1 MDDLVGAALGFLIDA
16 LLVDHL
22 RGLIL
27 GAAADVVRLLL
38 GVGDEFV
45 ARVDETARL
54 AQLHRERR
62 LKIVEKIESLVALN
76 DALVVAQRDAPCL
89 RDHIIEHIDDI
100 QRVVFHI
107 FISSR

>member
-1 MDDLVGAALGFLIDA
+1 MNDLIGAASGFLIDV

-22 RGLIL
+22 RGFVL

-38 GVGDEFV
+38 GVGDELV
-45 ARVDETARL
+45 ARVDEAARL
-54 AQLHRERR
+54 AQLHRKRR
-62 LKIVEKIESLVALN
+62 LKIVEKVERLVALN

-89 RDHIIEHIDDI
+89 RDHVIEHIDDI